1 MLLLSIFLLSD
12 ICDIVSNALHV
23 YKLCAA
29 IYWREI
35 EVNRHHGVFI
45 SNVDAIKVLIITSN
59 NIIKVIQISEGIKTL
74 F

>member
-1 MLLLSIFLLSD
+1 MFSD

-23 YKLCAA
+23 YKPCAA
-29 IYWREI
+29 IYWCEIELI
-35 EVNRHHGVFI
+35 EVNRHHGMFI